1 MTIEYLRGRIDA
13 IDDQLV
19 ALLNARAACAI
30 EIGRLKRT
38 QGLPVFQREREK
50 AVLLHTKAVTARLGG
65 PLAEEAVGRLF
76 ERIIDEARR
85 LEAAFDEVDA
95 GVSSPDDR
103 MQDGAISSKGGG
115 SW

>member
-1 MTIEYLRGRIDA
+1 VTIEDLRRRIDA

-30 EIGRLKRT
+30 EIGRLKRA

-85 LEAAFDEVDA
+85 LEAAFDEGLAGRTVPDA
-95 GVSSPDDR
+95 GMGDV
-103 MQDGAISSKGGG
+103 ISGKGGG